1 MKEIAPFKECFGI
14 DISIQDSKPL
24 IDSNKRT
31 ILRLNAGS
39 RFALDN
45 PVRIDADPFL
55 FVHNGTLFLF
65 YEDMHFYCNGG
76 NINMIS
82 TDDLVHWTEPKVI
95 LGDNYHY
102 SFPYIFEDNGN
113 VYMIPETGCNNTVR
127 LYKADNDDLDSF
139 SLVTNIF
146 EQSERPEGIVFNF
159 ADNVLY
165 KKNDRYYLWTSTYDG
180 EQYTLHLYTSTKLD
194 GPFILHPSSPLQQ
207 SNKIGR
213 NGGAIFEHDG
223 HLIRVAQDCSA
234 TYGGN
239 IHLMEIDELTP
250 NSYKEHI
257 FAENILPKKKLYKE
271 GGHQLSFAV
280 FKGKIVIA
288 TDFKCSRRF
297 YLLKG
302 WHKLL
307 RGLRM
312 SEF

>member
-1 MKEIAPFKECFGI
+1 MKEIAPFMECFGI

-24 IDSNKRT
+24 IDSKKRT

-39 RFALDN
+39 RFALNN

-55 FVHNGTLFLF
+55 FVHNGRLFLF
-65 YEDMHFYCNGG
+65 YEDMHSYCHGG

-102 SFPYIFEDNGN
+102 SFPYIFEDEGN

-139 SLVTNIF
+139 SLVSNIF
-146 EQSERPEGIVFNF
+146 EQPERPKGIVYNF
-159 ADNVLY
+159 ADNIIY

-180 EQYTLHLYTSTKLD
+180 ELYTLHLYTSMKLV
-194 GPFILHPSSPLQQ
+194 GPYELHPSSPLQQ

-213 NGGAIFEHDG
+213 NGGSVFEYEG
-223 HLIRVAQDCSA
+223 HLLRVAQDCSN

-239 IHLMEIDELTP
+239 MHLLEIDELTP
-250 NSYKEHI
+250 DSYKEHI
-257 FAENILPKKKLYKE
+257 YAENILPNLKLYKE
-271 GGHQLSFAV
+271 GGHQLSFAE
-280 FKGKIVIA
+280 FKGLLIIA

-297 YLLKG
+297 YLLKA
-302 WHKLL
+302 WHKIL
-307 RGLRM
+307 RALKL
-312 SEF
+312 SSF